1 MTRYADR
8 AGSAGGAARRNAA
21 EDDGHQN
28 RESRPL
34 TAPALTESPLPPR
47 PPTTGAAAGTPW
59 EDEGP
64 DDRARRRG
72 RTGPAVSDNQ
82 NLLAEQR
89 RALILDEVRRRGGV
103 RVNELTRKL
112 SVSDMTVR
120 RDLDALSRQGV
131 IEKVHGGAVPVVEA
145 STHEPGFEAKSALE
159 LSAKEDIARAAAAMA
174 VPGSAIALSGGTTT
188 YALAHHL
195 LEVPDLTVV
204 TNSTRVAEVFHTG
217 QRAGGAG
224 GQRPGAAMVVLTGG
238 VRTPSDS
245 LVGPV
250 ADQAIRSLHFDVL
263 FLGVHGISVEAG
275 LSTPNLGEAE
285 TNRQFV
291 RSARRVVVV
300 ADHTKWGTVGLSS
313 FATLDQVDALVT
325 DSGLSAEARE
335 EIAEYL
341 PGLVVAGESA
351 VPGEPV
357 RGESVRGESV
367 AVGESADRS
376 VSQDG

>member
-1 MTRYADR
+1 M
-8 AGSAGGAARRNAA
+8 
-21 EDDGHQN
+21 
-28 RESRPL
+28 
-34 TAPALTESPLPPR
+34 
-47 PPTTGAAAGTPW
+47 
-59 EDEGP
+59 
-64 DDRARRRG
+64 
-72 RTGPAVSDNQ
+72 SDNQ

-103 RVNELTRKL
+103 RVNELTRRL

-195 LEVPDLTVV
+195 LDVPDLTVV
-204 TNSTRVAEVFHTG
+204 TNSTRVADVFHTG
-217 QRAGGAG
+217 QRAAGGAG

-263 FLGVHGISVEAG
+263 FLGVHGISAEAG

-285 TNRQFV
+285 TNRHFV

-313 FATLDQVDALVT
+313 FATLDQVDTLVT
-325 DSGLSAEARE
+325 DSGLSAAARE

-341 PGLVVAGESA
+341 PGLVVAGDPEGAGGPSESESTGRA
-351 VPGEPV
+351 VPDE
-357 RGESVRGESV
+357 
-367 AVGESADRS
+367 
-376 VSQDG
+376 